1 MILIKRS
8 FAYIWQMSVLLYFL
22 WYTKN
27 DNIALKDVM
36 QMKKTYDDFVISAAK
51 ECAANLKPEEIEYIK
66 TNISY
71 SSHHFLYGMAPKTN
85 PSF

>member
-1 MILIKRS
+1 
-8 FAYIWQMSVLLYFL
+8 
-22 WYTKN
+22 
-27 DNIALKDVM
+27 
-36 QMKKTYDDFVISAAK
+36 MKKTYDDFVISAAK

-85 PSF
+85 PLF